1 MSDQY
6 QSKERCE
13 TLRQSANDKV
23 MQEIKEVKE
32 AISDLHTTLTTH
44 IAVEEK
50 WASIIKIFIWF
61 WFPIIA
67 WLIWLVWDNLNDK
80 IVDIQ
85 DLLKNHEKQII
96 EMRLDIN
103 DLDFKANEH
112 EKEDEQVYKIIKKK

>member
-1 MSDQY
+1 
-6 QSKERCE
+6 
-13 TLRQSANDKV
+13 
-23 MQEIKEVKE
+23 
-32 AISDLHTTLTTH
+32 
-44 IAVEEK
+44 
-50 WASIIKIFIWF
+50 
-61 WFPIIA
+61 
-67 WLIWLVWDNLNDK
+67 LNDK